1 MIDRL
6 GKRTYSIPCH
16 KTTTVKEMAQLFVS
30 NIYRTHGPL
39 DTIVSDRGPQFIS
52 EFWVEFCRILG
63 IKLKLS
69 TTFHPQTDGQTE
81 IMNQYFDQQL
91 RPFINYHQDD
101 WSDLLPIMD
110 YAQATL
116 PHDSTG
122 MSPFH
127 LEYGY
132 EP

>member
-1 MIDRL
+1 M
-6 GKRTYSIPCH
+6 
-16 KTTTVKEMAQLFVS
+16 
-30 NIYRTHGPL
+30 
-39 DTIVSDRGPQFIS
+39 
-52 EFWVEFCRILG
+52 EFCRILE

-69 TTFHPQTDGQTE
+69 TAFHPQTDGQTE
-81 IMNQYFDQQL
+81 IMNQYLDQRL

-132 EP
+132 EPRTSFDWDRPQNPATLREQLNHDEANRFA